1 MIIYSETIFAFI
13 EKCEQYIKDII
24 NHETPYSRLKR
35 RVLVINKYYPVSVVV
50 FLEKAQL
57 GYYCPQSYQIG
68 LNEKL
73 IYNIKEHTLKDILR
87 HELAHFFCDVLYGE
101 DTSAHGENFL
111 KVCQNFKWDKNISKA
126 SLDIE
131 KSLTHKSGQLDS
143 ERIITQVKNL
153 LELAKSDNEH
163 EASLATAKAN
173 ALLLKHNLE
182 KASLDQDYFYVDLIY
197 KSKKN
202 NSKVASFYQILQH
215 FLVCPLILY
224 RRDGVYLEVTGDK
237 ENIELARY
245 LIEYLDREFEA
256 LWKTKH
262 NLKGLR
268 AKNSF
273 FEGLALGFCEKLEN
287 QSSNFGLDDQ
297 KALIKI
303 NQDLKEKQQRV
314 HRRLSRSSSA
324 RKSDKE
330 AMYSGRK
337 AGHKL
342 KVNLPLKNKKS
353 KLLSWRKNA

>member
-50 FLEKAQL
+50 FSDKAQL

-143 ERIITQVKNL
+143 ERIITKVKNL

-215 FLVCPLILY
+215 FLVCPEREQLRYVGLPQ
-224 RRDGVYLEVTGDK
+224 RLRPQQRLVPLCAWHGAAGPPEVQKNTSLDDEGRRQVPHSLLLRHEEEGHRRSRDGG
-237 ENIELARY
+237 
-245 LIEYLDREFEA
+245 
-256 LWKTKH
+256 W
-262 NLKGLR
+262 
-268 AKNSF
+268 
-273 FEGLALGFCEKLEN
+273 
-287 QSSNFGLDDQ
+287 
-297 KALIKI
+297 
-303 NQDLKEKQQRV
+303 
-314 HRRLSRSSSA
+314 
-324 RKSDKE
+324 
-330 AMYSGRK
+330 
-337 AGHKL
+337 
-342 KVNLPLKNKKS
+342 
-353 KLLSWRKNA
+353 